1 MIAFQMNLSPDPD
14 FKLLSSDIVLTDI
27 KAPYGDVERGAIT
40 VEGWIANLCWIEN
53 GTTLVD
59 LESGDAPNGEA
70 LAVTSPDADDLPSKI
85 LVWCLQISRYEPETG
100 RGPYGL
106 ILTTE
111 NGRAFRRLGMFEFD
125 PAFYHD
131 ETPEFYRFHREKQRN
146 WVRFCELR
154 EIIIE

>member
-1 MIAFQMNLSPDPD
+1 MTKLHSPRG
-14 FKLLSSDIVLTDI
+14 KRV
-27 KAPYGDVERGAIT
+27 DVYRQK
-40 VEGWIANLCWIEN
+40 WNSF
-53 GTTLVD
+53 VD
-59 LESGDAPNGEA
+59 SAA
-70 LAVTSPDADDLPSKI
+70 
-85 LVWCLQISRYEPETG
+85 SRIPAG
-100 RGPYGL
+100 GGL

-111 NGRAFRRLGMFEFD
+111 NGRTFRRLGMFKFD